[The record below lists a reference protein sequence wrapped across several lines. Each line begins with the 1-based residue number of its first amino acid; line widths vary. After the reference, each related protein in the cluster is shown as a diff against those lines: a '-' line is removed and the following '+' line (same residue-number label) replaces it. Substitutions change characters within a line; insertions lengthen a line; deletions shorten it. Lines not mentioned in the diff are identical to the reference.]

1 VPWSPN
7 ATVKINGTA
16 VTNYTLEGVQ
26 ISMGRDNVQQQS
38 SAGFATID
46 FLDLPYTDVEIFDTI
61 TVTLDNYTG
70 VDTTIFTGL
79 VTDVSVS
86 VLDAGTTNTFITQI
100 SASGALSEL
109 AAKEANIVGYAEQ
122 KDGDRIVS
130 VVTDTFGLKWNELP
144 ATQVWT
150 DYTTETWS
158 SLLGVDVSAIDTP
171 GTYDLFSSVA
181 APDPLNALNYVQIV
195 ADSGSGFIY
204 ETTSGGIGYQDQDA
218 RADYVSANGF
228 VNISKNFILADGIN
242 VTTSRNDI
250 INDVRVIYGA
260 AQDVMQVEELDS
272 ISQYG
277 RVTQSIE
284 TFLKNS
290 GDADTLADRLVLLN
304 AYPSPVIQGIQIQI
318 DAPTM
323 SSSLLNSLVGVF
335 FGMPVSVTDFPAL
348 LYPNQFFGYIE
359 GWQWEIDRFTA
370 RLTLNVSDF
379 TFSAVPV
386 AWQDVYAGEIWST
399 IDPSSAI
406 RTLGS
411 AIDTSLN
418 TALGTKKAGLVLLNT
433 TSFSGVSSQ
442 SINDVFSATYTNYKI
457 LLDTDASDADIGLSM
472 RMRVSGADNTSNNYR
487 WASGYKDT
495 SAGAI
500 SGQSGS
506 GLTSSFRVLAASS
519 VGRCFSSI
527 DIFNPFTAEETGYVG
542 NYFQI
547 ASVGFAQFVAA
558 NMSVTTSYTGFTLI
572 PTAGTITGTVSVY
585 GYNK

>member
-1 VPWSPN
+1 MPWSPN

-16 VTNYTLEGVQ
+16 VTNYTLEGVE
-26 ISMGRDNVQQQS
+26 ITMGRDDVQQQS

-100 SASGALSEL
+100 SASGGLSEL

-130 VVTDTFGLKWNELP
+130 VITDTFGLKWNELP
-144 ATQVWT
+144 TTQVWT
-150 DYTTETWS
+150 DYTTETWDD
-158 SLLGVDVSAIDTP
+158 LLGVDISAIDTP
-171 GTYDLFSSVA
+171 GTYDLFSSIA

-195 ADSGSGFIY
+195 ADSGSGYIF
-204 ETTSGGIGYQDQDA
+204 ETTSGGIGYQDQDH

-250 INDVRVIYGA
+250 INDVIVIYGA
-260 AQDVMQVEELDS
+260 AQDAMQVEELDS
-272 ISQYG
+272 IAQYG

-304 AYPSPVIQGIQIQI
+304 AYPQPVIQGIQIQI

-323 SSSLLNSLVGVF
+323 TSTLLNSLVGVF

-348 LYPNQFFGYIE
+348 LYPNQFFGYVE
-359 GWQWEIDRFTA
+359 GWSWQIDRFTA
-370 RLTLNVSDF
+370 TLTLNVSDF

-399 IDPSSAI
+399 IDPSLQWQDAL
-406 RTLGS
+406 LGV
-411 AIDTSLN
+411 N
-418 TALGTKKAGLVLLNT
+418 
-433 TSFSGVSSQ
+433 
-442 SINDVFSATYTNYKI
+442 
-457 LLDTDASDADIGLSM
+457 
-472 RMRVSGADNTSNNYR
+472 
-487 WASGYKDT
+487 
-495 SAGAI
+495 
-500 SGQSGS
+500 
-506 GLTSSFRVLAASS
+506 
-519 VGRCFSSI
+519 
-527 DIFNPFTAEETGYVG
+527 
-542 NYFQI
+542 
-547 ASVGFAQFVAA
+547 
-558 NMSVTTSYTGFTLI
+558 
-572 PTAGTITGTVSVY
+572 
-585 GYNK
+585 

>member
-1 VPWSPN
+1 MPWSPN

-26 ISMGRDNVQQQS
+26 ITMGREDVQQQS
-38 SAGFATID
+38 NAGFATIQ

-150 DYTTETWS
+150 DYTTETWAD
-158 SLLGVDVSAIDTP
+158 LLGVDVSAIDTP

-195 ADSGSGFIY
+195 ADSGSGYIY

-228 VNISKNFILADGIN
+228 VNISKNFILADGIS

-250 INDVRVIYGA
+250 INDVRVVYGA

-277 RVTQSIE
+277 RVTDTVE

-304 AYPSPVIQGIQIQI
+304 AYPQPVIQGIQIQI

-323 SSSLLNSLVGVF
+323 TSSLLNSLVGVF

-348 LYPNQFFGYIE
+348 LYPNQFFGYVE
-359 GWQWEIDRFTA
+359 GWQWDIDRFTA

-399 IDPSSAI
+399 IDPSLQWQDAL
-406 RTLGS
+406 LGV
-411 AIDTSLN
+411 N
-418 TALGTKKAGLVLLNT
+418 
-433 TSFSGVSSQ
+433 
-442 SINDVFSATYTNYKI
+442 
-457 LLDTDASDADIGLSM
+457 
-472 RMRVSGADNTSNNYR
+472 
-487 WASGYKDT
+487 
-495 SAGAI
+495 
-500 SGQSGS
+500 
-506 GLTSSFRVLAASS
+506 
-519 VGRCFSSI
+519 
-527 DIFNPFTAEETGYVG
+527 
-542 NYFQI
+542 
-547 ASVGFAQFVAA
+547 
-558 NMSVTTSYTGFTLI
+558 
-572 PTAGTITGTVSVY
+572 
-585 GYNK
+585 

>member
-1 VPWSPN
+1 MPWSPN
-7 ATVKINGTA
+7 ATVKINGTS
-16 VTNYTLEGVQ
+16 VTNYTLEGVN
-26 ISMGRDNVQQQS
+26 ITMGREDIQQQANS
-38 SAGFATID
+38 GYATIQ
-46 FLDLPYTDVEIFDTI
+46 FLNLPYTDVEIFDLISVTI
-61 TVTLDNYTG
+61 DNYTG

-100 SASGALSEL
+100 SASGGLSEL

-130 VVTDTFGLKWNELP
+130 VISDTFGLKWNELP
-144 ATQVWT
+144 STQIWT
-150 DYTTETWS
+150 DYTTETWAD
-158 SLLGVDVSAIDTP
+158 LLGVDTSAIDTP
-171 GTYDLFSSVA
+171 GTYDLFSSIA
-181 APDPLNALNYVQIV
+181 APEPTNALTYVQTV
-195 ADSGSGFIY
+195 ADSGSGYIY

-277 RVTQSIE
+277 RVTESIE

-304 AYPSPVIQGIQIQI
+304 AYPQPVIQGIQIQI

-323 SSSLLNSLVGVF
+323 SSPLLNSLVGVF

-348 LYPNQFFGYIE
+348 LYPNQFFGYVE
-359 GWQWEIDRFTA
+359 GWSWDIDRFTA

-399 IDPSSAI
+399 IDPGLQWQNAL
-406 RTLGS
+406 LGV
-411 AIDTSLN
+411 N
-418 TALGTKKAGLVLLNT
+418 
-433 TSFSGVSSQ
+433 
-442 SINDVFSATYTNYKI
+442 
-457 LLDTDASDADIGLSM
+457 
-472 RMRVSGADNTSNNYR
+472 
-487 WASGYKDT
+487 
-495 SAGAI
+495 
-500 SGQSGS
+500 
-506 GLTSSFRVLAASS
+506 
-519 VGRCFSSI
+519 
-527 DIFNPFTAEETGYVG
+527 
-542 NYFQI
+542 
-547 ASVGFAQFVAA
+547 
-558 NMSVTTSYTGFTLI
+558 
-572 PTAGTITGTVSVY
+572 
-585 GYNK
+585 

>member
-1 VPWSPN
+1 MPWSPN

-16 VTNYTLEGVQ
+16 VTNYTLEGVA
-26 ISMGRDNVQQQS
+26 ITMGRDDVQQQS

-46 FLDLPYTDVEIFDTI
+46 FLNLPYTDVKIFDTI

-100 SASGALSEL
+100 SASGGLSEL
-109 AAKEANIVGYAEQ
+109 AAKEANLVGYAEQ

-150 DYTTETWS
+150 DYTTETWN
-158 SLLGVDVSAIDTP
+158 SLLGVDISAIDTP
-171 GTYDLFSSVA
+171 GTYDLFSSLGT
-181 APDPLNALNYVQIV
+181 PEPLNALNYVQIV
-195 ADSGSGFIY
+195 ADSGSGYIY

-228 VNISKNFILADGIN
+228 VDISKNFILADGIN

-250 INDVRVIYGA
+250 INDVIVIYGVA
-260 AQDVMQVEELDS
+260 EDAVQVEELDS

-277 RVTQSIE
+277 RVTQSIQ

-304 AYPSPVIQGIQIQI
+304 AYPQPVIQGIQIQI

-323 SSSLLNSLVGVF
+323 TSSLLNSLVGVF

-348 LYPNQFFGYIE
+348 LYPNQFFGYVE
-359 GWQWEIDRFTA
+359 GWSWDIDRFTA

-386 AWQDVYAGEIWST
+386 AWQDVFAGEIWST
-399 IDPSSAI
+399 IDPGLQWQDAL
-406 RTLGS
+406 LGV
-411 AIDTSLN
+411 N
-418 TALGTKKAGLVLLNT
+418 
-433 TSFSGVSSQ
+433 
-442 SINDVFSATYTNYKI
+442 
-457 LLDTDASDADIGLSM
+457 
-472 RMRVSGADNTSNNYR
+472 
-487 WASGYKDT
+487 
-495 SAGAI
+495 
-500 SGQSGS
+500 
-506 GLTSSFRVLAASS
+506 
-519 VGRCFSSI
+519 
-527 DIFNPFTAEETGYVG
+527 
-542 NYFQI
+542 
-547 ASVGFAQFVAA
+547 
-558 NMSVTTSYTGFTLI
+558 
-572 PTAGTITGTVSVY
+572 
-585 GYNK
+585 

>member
-1 VPWSPN
+1 MPWSPN

-26 ISMGRDNVQQQS
+26 ISMGRDDVQQQS
-38 SAGFATID
+38 SAGYATID
-46 FLDLPYTDVEIFDTI
+46 FLNLPYTDVEIFDTI

-70 VDTTIFTGL
+70 VDTTIFTGI

-100 SASGALSEL
+100 SASGGLSEL

-130 VVTDTFGLKWNELP
+130 VITDTFGLKWNELP
-144 ATQVWT
+144 TTQVWT
-150 DYTTETWS
+150 DYTTETWGD
-158 SLLGVDVSAIDTP
+158 LLGVDISAIDTP
-171 GTYDLFSSVA
+171 GTYDLFSSIA

-195 ADSGSGFIY
+195 ADSGSGYIF
-204 ETTSGGIGYQDQDA
+204 ETTTGGIGYQDQDH

-250 INDVRVIYGA
+250 INDVIVIYGA
-260 AQDVMQVEELDS
+260 AQDAMQVEELDS
-272 ISQYG
+272 IAQYG

-304 AYPSPVIQGIQIQI
+304 AYPQPVIQGIQIQI

-323 SSSLLNSLVGVF
+323 TSTLLNSLVGVF

-348 LYPNQFFGYIE
+348 LYPNQFFGYVE
-359 GWQWEIDRFTA
+359 GWQWDIDRFTA

-386 AWQDVYAGEIWST
+386 AWQDVYAGEIWDT
-399 IDPSSAI
+399 IDPSLQWQDAL
-406 RTLGS
+406 LGV
-411 AIDTSLN
+411 N
-418 TALGTKKAGLVLLNT
+418 
-433 TSFSGVSSQ
+433 
-442 SINDVFSATYTNYKI
+442 
-457 LLDTDASDADIGLSM
+457 
-472 RMRVSGADNTSNNYR
+472 
-487 WASGYKDT
+487 
-495 SAGAI
+495 
-500 SGQSGS
+500 
-506 GLTSSFRVLAASS
+506 
-519 VGRCFSSI
+519 
-527 DIFNPFTAEETGYVG
+527 
-542 NYFQI
+542 
-547 ASVGFAQFVAA
+547 
-558 NMSVTTSYTGFTLI
+558 
-572 PTAGTITGTVSVY
+572 
-585 GYNK
+585 